1 MSNTQGSESF
11 RDEERKKMMKFF
23 DHVSPSS
30 GSASDIVKQEEAVI
44 DHLPAE
50 EKLRSLL
57 IFLSKYPPI
66 FTDIFDISIKSRYR
80 YICNYRYFVPC
91 IAQGYKNVNFTC
103 TCMFESK
110 KLHI

>member
-23 DHVSPSS
+23 DHVSLSS

-50 EKLRSLL
+50 EKLRSLQEL
-57 IFLSKYPPI
+57 TETQNFLQPI
-66 FTDIFDISIKSRYR
+66 FCIHDS
-80 YICNYRYFVPC
+80 FVLLATARLPR
-91 IAQGYKNVNFTC
+91 N
-103 TCMFESK
+103 
-110 KLHI
+110 